1 MIVRCAGQEHLCML
15 QPACVETEEIK
26 AKKDAAEHL
35 SVGDAYVLC
44 DMAE

>member
-1 MIVRCAGQEHLCML
+1 ML
-15 QPACVETEEIK
+15 QPACVDIEEIN